1 MQSDVDSLARMKD
14 QTSQELAGS
23 TGAAGGEQ
31 GGSHAGST
39 HKDII
44 ANLRS
49 TAAAG
54 PPLAGKFSA
63 PSKKPAV
70 AGTPPSISIPAGT
83 ARVSASGASLP
94 PSNSTTPRG
103 TGGSTGSTPQGGA
116 GPGLPPSSAAPWG
129 GAGGGAGAVAAAAA
143 PSMILAKPAG
153 AAGAAGAAPRPSS
166 GLPPG
171 PAAAPGAARSAGAG
185 AAGSGSGS
193 GAMAPSGRSGGA
205 AGGGATA
212 QQAGRGPAPAPAAGQ
227 QQAGR
232 APGAQQHAAAMTP
245 TTMQTPPPPAG
256 PAGQPGQQQPFA
268 TYQVA
273 STNPVFN
280 MQDTGMSPLTLSK
293 REAYTPA
300 MSDSM
305 AAASRATAG
314 PAAAQPPRGP
324 GGGAG
329 SARPSLPVPNPRD
342 LFSPRAVEE
351 AMRQRPNELQ
361 YLCELPRW
369 TYARPSLTGLD
380 LIMAAGV
387 TNAEAGGAAVPP
399 HPADVTPQDLMAMEQ
414 RLVNDLL
421 HAFLGLTSQLVR
433 PRLVAP
439 ANARGA
445 HARGPC
451 LAFAARGD
459 LVHDTLRERVA
470 PLLPICDYV
479 AALQRFVETRSAHCY
494 GMVTH
499 ALAAALRG
507 YLEDWQVMVAMMEN
521 QMLRGALDLT
531 RLTFYCQQP
540 AAALAVLADVATA
553 AADLYRSS
561 ADLLNLLYTRYNSCA
576 GNGPGRSLLQHLLT
590 AAAAPYCA
598 GLEQWLRQG
607 LLDDPYHEFM
617 VQEDAMLRRNSPAS
631 TSGLPGAASRASSYW
646 RGRYTLRCKVD
657 EAAGATGLAS
667 PGAGGGAGGGGAG
680 PTTLDIPNF
689 VFDLRELILRTG
701 KYQNLLRE
709 CGQPVAQ
716 PLLPQTAAAAAS
728 GAPPA
733 PLPPLVY
740 DPTQPGNL
748 QQHVRAAHAA
758 ASSALLTFLLR
769 GSASGG
775 GGLLGVLRSVKHFF
789 LLDQG
794 DVLAS
799 IMEVADEELSK
810 PAKAINRTRL
820 QSLLEMAVK
829 MSSAAAD
836 PHADSL
842 GFEMDPR
849 PLDVLARAVAATV
862 AASAGPSDGSR
873 GTSFTAALDTPY
885 GTPGPA
891 SRGGALPYAVTPGG
905 SRLLG
910 PRDQDL
916 PGWDLFLPTIKL
928 DWPATLVVGSEELL
942 QYQLLFKHM
951 WGLKR
956 VERQLEATWL
966 LLQGTKRL
974 PRPRGAV
981 PPAEARRNK
990 QLAVAHALCQQLY
1003 FTVQELLRY
1012 STLDVL
1018 EPLWEG
1024 LEAGIAHRAADAD
1037 AVIALHRDFL
1047 RAARSGLLLDQ
1058 PRALECMLGLQAA
1071 AAGFARRMA
1080 ALWDKLQAGVQTSSK
1095 AVQVTPADIAAEQ
1108 QRAADIAQSLDDLQ
1122 RLMGDN
1128 TQQLQELVA
1137 VVRDY
1142 FEARLTGTAAAST
1155 GGAAGG
1161 GLAGADAG
1169 GGGGGGLDSGGGWDL
1184 EALQNLADRL
1194 DFARPQ
1200 AGTLGSVLAALVAAE
1215 R

>member
-1 MQSDVDSLARMKD
+1 MKD
-14 QTSQELAGS
+14 QTSSELAGS
-23 TGAAGGEQ
+23 SGTAGGEQ
-31 GGSHAGST
+31 GGSHTGGT
-39 HKDII
+39 HKDIV

-49 TAAAG
+49 VTAAAG
-54 PPLAGKFSA
+54 APPLNKFSA

-70 AGTPPSISIPAGT
+70 AGTPPSISIPAGI
-83 ARVSASGASLP
+83 ARVSGSGTSLP

-103 TGGSTGSTPQGGA
+103 AGGSTGSTPQGGA
-116 GPGLPPSSAAPWG
+116 GPGLPPSNAAPWA
-129 GAGGGAGAVAAAAA
+129 GAGGGAGAGAGAGA
-143 PSMILAKPAG
+143 PSIILSKQPGTAG
-153 AAGAAGAAPRPSS
+153 ATGAAPRPSS

-171 PAAAPGAARSAGAG
+171 PAAAPGAART
-185 AAGSGSGS
+185 SGTSGS
-193 GAMAPSGRSGGA
+193 GAAAPSGRAAGAPGA
-205 AGGGATA
+205 AAPA
-212 QQAGRGPAPAPAAGQ
+212 PQAGRGPAPAPTAAQ

-232 APGAQQHAAAMTP
+232 AQPHAAAMTP
-245 TTMQTPPPPAG
+245 ATMHTPPPPAG
-256 PAGQPGQQQPFA
+256 PAGQQQPFA

-273 STNPVFN
+273 SNNPVFG
-280 MQDTGMSPLTLSK
+280 MQDTNMSPLTLSK

-314 PAAAQPPRGP
+314 PGPAAQPPRGP
-324 GGGAG
+324 GGSG
-329 SARPSLPVPNPRD
+329 RPSLPVPNPRD
-342 LFSPRAVEE
+342 LFSPKAVEE
-351 AMRQRPNELQ
+351 AMQQRPSELQ

-380 LIMAAGV
+380 LIMAAGA
-387 TNAEAGGAAVPP
+387 TNVEAGGAAAPGP

-445 HARGPC
+445 NARGPC
-451 LAFAARGD
+451 LTFAVRED

-540 AAALAVLADVATA
+540 AAALAVLADVATQ

-598 GLEQWLRQG
+598 SLEQWLRQG
-607 LLDDPYHEFM
+607 VLDDPYHEFM
-617 VQEDAMLRRNSPAS
+617 VHEDAMLRRNSPAS
-631 TSGLPGAASRASSYW
+631 TSGLPGAASRATSYW

-657 EAAGATGLAS
+657 EAAGAVGLAS
-667 PGAGGGAGGGGAG
+667 PGVGVGVGA

-689 VFDLRELILRTG
+689 VFDMRELILRTG
-701 KYQNLLRE
+701 KYQNVLRE

-716 PLLPQTAAAAAS
+716 PLLPQSAAAAAL

-758 ASSALLTFLLR
+758 ASSALLSFLLR
-769 GSASGG
+769 GGGGGGG
-775 GGLLGVLRSVKHFF
+775 GGLLAVLRSVKHFF

-820 QSLLEMAVK
+820 QSLLEMAIK
-829 MSSAAAD
+829 MSSAASD

-849 PLDVLARAVAATV
+849 PLDVLARAVAASTS
-862 AASAGPSDGSR
+862 ASAAGPLDGSR
-873 GTSFTAALDTPY
+873 GPSFSAALDTPY

-891 SRGGALPYAVTPGG
+891 SRGGAASSSAAGAAAAAVTPGG

-928 DWPATLVVGSEELL
+928 DWPATLVVGGEELL

-966 LLQGTKRL
+966 RLQGAKRL
-974 PRPRGAV
+974 PRPRGAA
-981 PPAEARRNK
+981 PAAEVRRNK

-1018 EPLWEG
+1018 EPLWEA

-1037 AVIALHRDFL
+1037 QVIALHREFL

-1058 PRALECMLGLQAA
+1058 PRALGCMLGLQAA

-1080 ALWDKLQAGVQTSSK
+1080 ALWDKLQAGLETSSK

-1142 FEARLTGTAAAST
+1142 YEARLTGTAAAASA
-1155 GGAAGG
+1155 GGAGPGAALGV
-1161 GLAGADAG
+1161 ADAG
-1169 GGGGGGLDSGGGWDL
+1169 GLEGAGSWDL

-1200 AGTLGSVLAALVAAE
+1200 AGTLGSVLAALVAAG

>member
-1 MQSDVDSLARMKD
+1 MA
-14 QTSQELAGS
+14 
-23 TGAAGGEQ
+23 
-31 GGSHAGST
+31 
-39 HKDII
+39 
-44 ANLRS
+44 
-49 TAAAG
+49 
-54 PPLAGKFSA
+54 
-63 PSKKPAV
+63 
-70 AGTPPSISIPAGT
+70 PSISIPAGT
-83 ARVSASGASLP
+83 GRVSASGSSLP

-103 TGGSTGSTPQGGA
+103 TGGSTGNTPQGGA
-116 GPGLPPSSAAPWG
+116 GPGLPPSGAAPWG
-129 GAGGGAGAVAAAAA
+129 GGGTSAGAAA
-143 PSMILAKPAG
+143 PSMILAKQAG
-153 AAGAAGAAPRPSS
+153 AAGAGTAAPRQSS

-171 PAAAPGAARSAGAG
+171 PAAAPGAARAAGT
-185 AAGSGSGS
+185 AGSGSGS
-193 GAMAPSGRSGGA
+193 GSGSAALSSRPAGA
-205 AGGGATA
+205 ASGAPA
-212 QQAGRGPAPAPAAGQ
+212 PHAGRGSAPAPATGQ
-227 QQAGR
+227 HQAGR
-232 APGAQQHAAAMTP
+232 AGGSQQHTVAMTP

-256 PAGQPGQQQPFA
+256 GPAGQQPFA

-280 MQDTGMSPLTLSK
+280 MQDTGISPLALSK
-293 REAYTPA
+293 REVYTPA

-305 AAASRATAG
+305 AAASRASAG
-314 PAAAQPPRGP
+314 PAPAQPPPRGP
-324 GGGAG
+324 GG
-329 SARPSLPVPNPRD
+329 ARPSLPVPNPRD
-342 LFSPRAVEE
+342 LFSPKAVEE
-351 AMRQRPNELQ
+351 AMQQRPNELQ

-369 TYARPSLTGLD
+369 TYARPGLTGLD
-380 LIMAAGV
+380 LIMAAGA
-387 TNAEAGGAAVPP
+387 TNVEAGGSGAAA

-421 HAFLGLTSQLVR
+421 HAFLGLGSQLVR

-445 HARGPC
+445 NARGPC
-451 LAFAARGD
+451 LTFAVRED
-459 LVHDTLRERVA
+459 LVHATLRERVA

-540 AAALAVLADVATA
+540 AAALAVLADVAA
-553 AADLYRSS
+553 QAADLYRSS
-561 ADLLNLLYTRYNSCA
+561 ADLLNLLYTRYNSSA

-590 AAAAPYCA
+590 AAAAPYCS

-607 LLDDPYHEFM
+607 VLDDPYHEFM

-657 EAAGATGLAS
+657 EAAGAAALAS
-667 PGAGGGAGGGGAG
+667 PGGGGGGGGA

-689 VFDLRELILRTG
+689 VFDMRELILRTG
-701 KYQNLLRE
+701 KYQNVLRE

-716 PLLPQTAAAAAS
+716 PLLPQSAAAAAS

-758 ASSALLTFLLR
+758 ASSALLSFLLR
-769 GSASGG
+769 GSSSGG
-775 GGLLGVLRSVKHFF
+775 GGLLAVLRSVKHFF

-829 MSSAAAD
+829 MSSAASD

-862 AASAGPSDGSR
+862 AASSASGPSGSSH
-873 GTSFTAALDTPY
+873 GPSFSAALDTPY

-891 SRGGALPYAVTPGG
+891 SRTAASASAVSFTPGG

-916 PGWDLFLPTIKL
+916 PGWELFLPTLKL

-981 PPAEARRNK
+981 PAAEVRRNK

-1037 AVIALHRDFL
+1037 QVIALHRDFL
-1047 RAARSGLLLDQ
+1047 RAARAGLMLEQ
-1058 PRALECMLGLQAA
+1058 PRALGCMLGLQAG

-1080 ALWDKLQAGVQTSSK
+1080 ALWDKLQAGLETSSK

-1137 VVRDY
+1137 VLRDY
-1142 FEARLTGTAAAST
+1142 YEARLTGSAAAGGG

-1161 GLAGADAG
+1161 GAGLAGADASS
-1169 GGGGGGLDSGGGWDL
+1169 GGLLEAGSGGWDL

>member
-1 MQSDVDSLARMKD
+1 
-14 QTSQELAGS
+14 
-23 TGAAGGEQ
+23 
-31 GGSHAGST
+31 
-39 HKDII
+39 
-44 ANLRS
+44 
-49 TAAAG
+49 
-54 PPLAGKFSA
+54 
-63 PSKKPAV
+63 
-70 AGTPPSISIPAGT
+70 
-83 ARVSASGASLP
+83 
-94 PSNSTTPRG
+94 
-103 TGGSTGSTPQGGA
+103 
-116 GPGLPPSSAAPWG
+116 
-129 GAGGGAGAVAAAAA
+129 
-143 PSMILAKPAG
+143 
-153 AAGAAGAAPRPSS
+153 
-166 GLPPG
+166 
-171 PAAAPGAARSAGAG
+171 
-185 AAGSGSGS
+185 
-193 GAMAPSGRSGGA
+193 
-205 AGGGATA
+205 
-212 QQAGRGPAPAPAAGQ
+212 
-227 QQAGR
+227 
-232 APGAQQHAAAMTP
+232 MTP

-256 PAGQPGQQQPFA
+256 GPAGQQPFA

-280 MQDTGMSPLTLSK
+280 MQDTGISPLALSK
-293 REAYTPA
+293 REVYTPA

-305 AAASRATAG
+305 AAASRASAG
-314 PAAAQPPRGP
+314 PAPAQPPPRGP
-324 GGGAG
+324 GG
-329 SARPSLPVPNPRD
+329 ARPSLPVPNPRD
-342 LFSPRAVEE
+342 LFSPKAVEE
-351 AMRQRPNELQ
+351 AMQQRPNELQ

-369 TYARPSLTGLD
+369 TYARPGLTGLD
-380 LIMAAGV
+380 LIM
-387 TNAEAGGAAVPP
+387 
-399 HPADVTPQDLMAMEQ
+399 DLMAMEQ

-421 HAFLGLTSQLVR
+421 HAFLGLGSQLVR

-445 HARGPC
+445 NARGPC
-451 LAFAARGD
+451 LTFAVRED
-459 LVHDTLRERVA
+459 LVHATLRERVA
-470 PLLPICDYV
+470 PLLPIW
-479 AALQRFVETRSAHCY
+479 
-494 GMVTH
+494 MVTH

-540 AAALAVLADVATA
+540 AAALAVLADVAA
-553 AADLYRSS
+553 QAADLYRSS
-561 ADLLNLLYTRYNSCA
+561 AGASA

-590 AAAAPYCA
+590 AAAAPYCS

-607 LLDDPYHEFM
+607 VLDDPYHEFM

-657 EAAGATGLAS
+657 EAAGAAALAS
-667 PGAGGGAGGGGAG
+667 PGGGGGGGGA

-689 VFDLRELILRTG
+689 VFDMRELILRTG
-701 KYQNLLRE
+701 KYQNVLRE

-716 PLLPQTAAAAAS
+716 PLLPQSAAAAAS

-758 ASSALLTFLLR
+758 ASSALLSFLLR
-769 GSASGG
+769 GSSSGG
-775 GGLLGVLRSVKHFF
+775 GGLLAVLRSVKHFF

-829 MSSAAAD
+829 MSSAASD

-862 AASAGPSDGSR
+862 AASSASGPSGSSH
-873 GTSFTAALDTPY
+873 GPSFSAALDTPY

-891 SRGGALPYAVTPGG
+891 SRTAASASAVSFTPGG

-916 PGWDLFLPTIKL
+916 PGWELFLPTLKL

-981 PPAEARRNK
+981 PAAEVRRNK

-1037 AVIALHRDFL
+1037 QVIALHRDFL
-1047 RAARSGLLLDQ
+1047 RAARAGLMLEQ
-1058 PRALECMLGLQAA
+1058 PRALGCMLGLQAG

-1080 ALWDKLQAGVQTSSK
+1080 ALWDKLQAGLETSSK
-1095 AVQVTPADIAAEQ
+1095 AVQAGKRVDGDAWEERDGAGLHAEAASCLVTPADIAAEQ

-1137 VVRDY
+1137 VLRDY
-1142 FEARLTGTAAAST
+1142 YEARLTGSAAAGGG

-1161 GLAGADAG
+1161 GAGLAGADASS
-1169 GGGGGGLDSGGGWDL
+1169 GGLLEAGSGGWDL